1 MDAISLEQLFNI
13 YKNPASY
20 TPEYGTAGFRSN
32 ANNLK
37 GVVFRCGVLMG
48 IKARISNAHCGV
60 MITASHNPECDNGV
74 KLIDYD
80 GEMLPSEWE
89 QHVTK
94 LAQATNFKAFLTDVL
109 SLQTNITNNK
119 GTRPLNVLIGVDTRH
134 SGKELARICADG
146 VTAVGAVPIMLGEV
160 TTPEMH
166 FYTYQSNFPDTKL
179 SYTNHLIHNFKEIC
193 KFQQPKTNTSTPLHV
208 DCANGVGAIK
218 LVAMQEQLKSL
229 GLELKLYNI
238 GKGRL
243 NHNCGADYVEKE
255 QKFPCT
261 MEDIGEG
268 ERCCSLDGDADR
280 IVYFTNKD
288 GKLSLLNGDK
298 IACLFASYFAHHT
311 DNNLSMGLI
320 QTAYANG
327 ASTAYIQKTKPSID
341 VVCTH
346 TGVQHLH
353 KEAKQYDIG
362 IYFEA
367 NGHGTVLF
375 NKHHNKHPLSNILS
389 QFTGDALGNLLAVE
403 YIIGAHTT
411 FIDWI
416 NLYTDLYTRQEKVYA
431 AKEAFATVD
440 YGRVCTK
447 PIGLQSQIEAIVAQ
461 HSQHSARAFVRPSGT
476 EDLVR
481 VYIEASQQDCLHIIW
496 SQVQNAIK
504 VSLL

>member
-1 MDAISLEQLFNI
+1 MDVLAFEELFNI
-13 YKNPASY
+13 YRNPPSY

-32 ANNLK
+32 ASNLK

-48 IKARISNAHCGV
+48 IKARTSNAHCGV

-89 QHVTK
+89 HQVTK
-94 LAQATNFKAFLTDVL
+94 LAQAPSFEVFVAVVFA
-109 SLQTNITNNK
+109 LQSNIKENTS
-119 GTRPLNVLIGVDTRH
+119 PFNVLIGVDTRP
-134 SGKELARICADG
+134 SGKELANICADG
-146 VTAVGAVPIMLGEV
+146 VRAVGAVPILLGEV

-166 FYTYQSNFPDTKL
+166 FYTYQSNFPSTKL
-179 SYTNHLIHNFKEIC
+179 SYTNYLTDNFKELC
-193 KFQQPKTNTSTPLHV
+193 KSQAHTLTPLHV

-218 LVAMQEQLKSL
+218 LLAMQEQLKSV
-229 GLELKLYNI
+229 GLKMKLYNI
-238 GKGRL
+238 GEGRL

-261 MEDIGEG
+261 MEDIDEG

-298 IACLFASYFAHHT
+298 IACLFASYFTHHT

-320 QTAYANG
+320 QTAYSNG
-327 ASTAYIQKTKPSID
+327 ASTTYIQRVMPDIS

-375 NKHHNKHPLSNILS
+375 KGHHNKHPLSNMLS

-403 YIIGAHTT
+403 YIIRTHTN
-411 FIDWI
+411 FIDWM

-431 AKEAFATVD
+431 SKEAFETGD
-440 YGRVCTK
+440 YGRVCSK
-447 PIGLQSQIEAIVAQ
+447 PLGLQLEIETIVAQ
-461 HSQHSARAFVRPSGT
+461 YRQHNARVFVRPSGT

-481 VYIEASQQDCLHIIW
+481 VYIEASNQDCLHIIW